1 MLRLT
6 IDEANEI
13 RENIQSKEKKL
24 KELRMQKGTAYED
37 EGDGFHDNFA
47 FEQAEIMER
56 RILREIADLRTKL
69 DEAQIIDLKAEAEN
83 ANGNVVIG
91 SEVTVQLEFDG
102 EKEEETY
109 TITGGFGNISQ
120 NIVSVESPL
129 GNCLMGKT
137 VGFEGDYTVNGITT
151 LVKIVKIS

>member
-47 FEQAEIMER
+47 FE
-56 RILREIADLRTKL
+56 DSK
-69 DEAQIIDLKAEAEN
+69 
-83 ANGNVVIG
+83 
-91 SEVTVQLEFDG
+91 
-102 EKEEETY
+102 
-109 TITGGFGNISQ
+109 
-120 NIVSVESPL
+120 
-129 GNCLMGKT
+129 
-137 VGFEGDYTVNGITT
+137 
-151 LVKIVKIS
+151 